1 LDNSNLWKEYKRAQQ
16 PRREKR
22 LPKRQD
28 IIESISRI
36 RGFLVTKL
44 TDYQF
49 RIKHERSEK
58 IVDIYPIHLRY
69 HIINT
74 NERGQVF
81 GEKKLINF
89 VKSIFGN

>member
-1 LDNSNLWKEYKRAQQ
+1 MDNSNLWKEYKRAQQ
-16 PRREKR
+16 P
-22 LPKRQD
+22 KRQG
-28 IIESISRI
+28 IIENISRI
-36 RGFLVTKL
+36 QGFLITKL

-58 IVDIYPIHLRY
+58 IIDIYPIHLRY
-69 HIINT
+69 HIIDT

-89 VKSIFGN
+89 VKSVFGN